1 MLYRKMIARLGVS
14 RRNKFSRGIL
24 IVLVV
29 CAPLTASPSQQ
40 EAVTEDCLKY
50 QDPNSVVAGKNY
62 KHPALDKGCATCH
75 LDCREISPA
84 TERLQTPAHYLK
96 TKEPTLCLECHSA
109 SKQDLSV
116 AHGNEPLG
124 QAQCTGCHDPHSSN
138 SPKRIPDISHG
149 PYAARL
155 CSACHAAPL
164 DGKVQLVAADS
175 DALCYGC
182 HADFKS
188 RIDGA
193 KSRHTL
199 FSESKASCVE
209 CHDPHATNQQSV
221 LKKPLR
227 DLCLSCHV
235 SSAEKP
241 ASGMQPSSSSSSSEG
256 RLSLPPKQSGKTSHL
271 RLSSKHIHAPVEISC
286 LFCHDAHA
294 SDFPMELH
302 APVQDLCIGCHG
314 TNAEKII
321 QSTQP
326 FSLFEGKVNLPP
338 KAFEKLSYIDLS
350 SKYVHE
356 PVGVSCV
363 FCHNSHAS
371 DFPKEL
377 HVPVHDLCIACHGAN
392 AERIIKSEQAFPLFN
407 SRVSLPP
414 KVFKTLKG
422 LALSPDGK
430 RGHPEGHLVYVPAK
444 DKKPEFNCLTCHTSH
459 VTDSNP
465 QLVVKHKDFQCL
477 DCHN

>member
-1 MLYRKMIARLGVS
+1 MRARLRVPG
-14 RRNKFSRGIL
+14 RNKFSRGIL
-24 IVLVV
+24 VMMAV
-29 CAPLTASPSQQ
+29 CAPLTAAPSQRD
-40 EAVTEDCLKY
+40 AVAEDCLKY
-50 QDPNSVVAGKNY
+50 QDPNSIVVRKNY
-62 KHPALDKGCATCH
+62 KHPALEKGCATCH
-75 LDCREISPA
+75 LDCREISSA
-84 TERLQTPAHYLK
+84 TDRLQTPAHYLK
-96 TKEPTLCLECHSA
+96 AKEPGVCLECHSA

-124 QAQCTGCHDPHSSN
+124 QARCSGCHDPHSSN

-193 KSRHTL
+193 KSRHAL

-209 CHDPHATNQQSV
+209 CHNPHATNQPSL
-221 LKKPLR
+221 LKEPLR
-227 DLCLSCHV
+227 DLCLSCHL
-235 SSAEKP
+235 SDAEKP
-241 ASGMQPSSSSSSSEG
+241 ASGMQASTPSEG
-256 RLSLPPKQSGKTSHL
+256 RLRLPPKQSAKVSPL
-271 RLSSKHIHAPVEISC
+271 NLNSKHLHAPVGISC

-294 SDFPMELH
+294 SNFPMELH
-302 APVQDLCIGCHG
+302 ASVHDLCLACHG
-314 TNAEKII
+314 ANAEKII

-338 KAFEKLSYIDLS
+338 KTFEKISYIDIS

-356 PVGVSCV
+356 PVGISCV

-377 HVPVHDLCIACHGAN
+377 HAPVHDLCIACHGPN
-392 AERIIKSEQAFPLFN
+392 AERIARSGQAFLLFN

-422 LALSPDGK
+422 LALSSDGK
-430 RGHPEGHLVYVPAK
+430 RGHPEGHLVYAPAK
-444 DKKPEFNCLTCHTSH
+444 DKNPEFNCLTCHTPH
-459 VTDSNP
+459 ATDSNP
-465 QLVVKHKDFQCL
+465 QLVVKHKDFKCL